1 MQSRENRRELFRVS
15 FTETVWGKLTL
26 LGQGGVT
33 VRLLDISS
41 QGALVESDLEL
52 STKSRLFLDFKL
64 NSVLFSVPGTV
75 IRKVVHPEFTHYG
88 IQFSEN
94 REQFNQLFREL
105 NRYAIRKAKPYLE
118 ME

>member
-15 FTETVWGKLTL
+15 FKETVWGKMTL

-33 VRLLDISS
+33 VRLLDVSS
-41 QGALVESDLEL
+41 QGALVESDLDL
-52 STKSRLFLDFKL
+52 TTKSRLYLDFKL
-64 NSVLFSVPGTV
+64 NAVPFSVPGTV
-75 IRKVVHPEFTHYG
+75 IRKVVHPEYTHYG

-94 REQFNQLFREL
+94 RDQFNHLFREL

-118 ME
+118 MD